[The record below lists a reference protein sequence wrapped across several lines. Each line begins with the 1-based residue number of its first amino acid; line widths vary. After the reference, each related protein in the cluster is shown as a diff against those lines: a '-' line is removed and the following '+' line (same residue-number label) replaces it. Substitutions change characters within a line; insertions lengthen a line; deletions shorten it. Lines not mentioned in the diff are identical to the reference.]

1 MSAPPAATKPCPRC
15 GQSLTVPTA
24 DLDAGFTCPR
34 CAAFL
39 RARDLVDRDDAID
52 PSPAAEPAP
61 FVAFTPPPATPAQRS
76 APEAVLSAGVV
87 AAGAGYRAATR
98 STGWLLSVADRVDAT
113 LQGHR
118 TALIGAAAA
127 VGVAAQ
133 VVGAG
138 GAVSS
143 LAALVFVGVLAASAL
158 AGVSRCRDDETGRF
172 SPRVALDRGR
182 AAVSAWP
189 EVLADLVEAPWS
201 IRAQHLGRAMTLVG
215 LVVAET
221 EVLAARFG
229 VGHPKAAWVV
239 AGVWAALL
247 GVIAWAAGA
256 WVERGQG
263 TTLRADDRA
272 DAVVSRLPASL
283 SAAGGLAAS
292 GHPLVDALLAT
303 LSEWRPGALPSERA
317 YHERLFH
324 LLRRRHDAVRVSSE
338 VRVRDP
344 SGGARRVDLVLEGY
358 GDALL
363 VEVKA
368 RYSRGD
374 CDRAAQQVR
383 AYADLG
389 LGPVA
394 LVLCDAERDK
404 ARSNDLLDHISRQ
417 HASGLPVFAV
427 VAGARGA
434 PSTLKGYSPPPRRRP
449 TRANL
454 GRVARAAIAAAC
466 VVSLP
471 CAYWMASPPRGLL
484 PRSARAAVHRAPR
497 STSAAGA
504 SRATA
509 SPRGSARGHRRR

>member
-39 RARDLVDRDDAID
+39 RARDLVDRDEAIA
-52 PSPAAEPAP
+52 PSSAAEPAP
-61 FVAFTPPPATPAQRS
+61 FVAFTPPPETPAQRS
-76 APEAVLSAGVV
+76 APEAVLPAGVV

-118 TALIGAAAA
+118 TALIGAASA

-133 VVGAG
+133 VVGAR
-138 GAVSS
+138 GAVST
-143 LAALVFVGVLAASAL
+143 LAAVVFVGVLTASTL

-172 SPRVALDRGR
+172 SARMALDRTR

-201 IRAQHLGRAMTLVG
+201 IRAQHVGRAMTLVG

-221 EVLAARFG
+221 EILMARYG

-256 WVERGQG
+256 WIERGQG
-263 TTLRADDRA
+263 SSPRAEDRA
-272 DAVVSRLPASL
+272 GAVVSRMPTSL
-283 SAAGGLAAS
+283 SAAGGLEATK
-292 GHPLVDALLAT
+292 HPLVDALLAT
-303 LSEWRPGALPSERA
+303 LAEWRPGSLRSERA

-324 LLRRRHDAVRVSSE
+324 LLRRRHGTIRVSSE
-338 VRVRDP
+338 RRFRDAY
-344 SGGARRVDLVLEGY
+344 GGARRVDLVMEGY

-383 AYADLG
+383 AYADLD

-394 LVLCDAERDK
+394 LVLCDAKREGAHVAELVDHV
-404 ARSNDLLDHISRQ
+404 ARQRGE
-417 HASGLPVFAV
+417 GLAVFAV
-427 VAGARGA
+427 VAESRSA
-434 PSTLKGYSPPPRRRP
+434 PATLKGYAPPPRRRP
-449 TRANL
+449 SRANL

-471 CAYWMASPPRGLL
+471 FAWWTFSPPRGLL
-484 PRSARAAVHRAPR
+484 PRPPRSAVHRGAR
-497 STSAAGA
+497 SPSAAA
-504 SRATA
+504 PARATA
-509 SPRGSARGHRRR
+509 SPRGSARAHRRR